1 MLCAYTDIIKIDS
14 KEGSK
19 EGSND
24 CRKSQDSSG
33 ECCIYILKPDRI
45 CTVMTTE
52 SLIIDWAKKA
62 NEVEINLIR
71 LD

>member
-1 MLCAYTDIIKIDS
+1 MCAYTDRLKIDS

-24 CRKSQDSSG
+24 CRKSQDSLG
-33 ECCIYILKPDRI
+33 EWCIYILKLDRI
-45 CTVMTTE
+45 CTVMTAE

-62 NEVEINLIR
+62 NEVESDLIGP
-71 LD
+71 D